1 MPEAI
6 INVFLS
12 STARDLARYRE
23 AVARAING
31 LDGYKCIH
39 MEEFGARPR
48 EADAFCQEK
57 VARCDLFV
65 GIVGLCYGSVAPDGR
80 SYTEQEYDAAV
91 AKGIPRLMF
100 IAPNDFALPGSLRE
114 PDEKWQAQQ
123 RFRQRVK
130 KEQTFAPFTSPED
143 LARAVLQAIINWTRE
158 YRPEA
163 ISQSSVIY
171 GPGSRLSVKVD
182 FEASSWETIMTM
194 ANALAMLDNKYHE
207 VPELLQTIR
216 SGIQY
221 TFYECSLSL
230 CKSGKWNK
238 VKAAV
243 EQIASIS
250 TPVQRWGTAYLLTQ
264 IRSQISQIFDRAA
277 GELRKR
283 GDEEKAK
290 LLDEGRAK
298 LLSSFLI

>member
-1 MPEAI
+1 
-6 INVFLS
+6 
-12 STARDLARYRE
+12 
-23 AVARAING
+23 
-31 LDGYKCIH
+31 
-39 MEEFGARPR
+39 
-48 EADAFCQEK
+48 
-57 VARCDLFV
+57 
-65 GIVGLCYGSVAPDGR
+65 
-80 SYTEQEYDAAV
+80 
-91 AKGIPRLMF
+91 
-100 IAPNDFALPGSLRE
+100 
-114 PDEKWQAQQ
+114 
-123 RFRQRVK
+123 
-130 KEQTFAPFTSPED
+130 
-143 LARAVLQAIINWTRE
+143 
-158 YRPEA
+158 
-163 ISQSSVIY
+163 
-171 GPGSRLSVKVD
+171 
-182 FEASSWETIMTM
+182 
-194 ANALAMLDNKYHE
+194 MLDNKYHE